1 MDSNKLIFEQ
11 VADMVEDQIL
21 DDLLK
26 AGDQSPSTTEF
37 SNVYG
42 INPAT
47 ARKGLNIL
55 VDQGI
60 LYKKRGMGMFVTDD
74 AKKIIIR
81 KRKDAYISN
90 ILPDLI
96 KNMTMLGISKEELI
110 IEIEK
115 LYKKEQ
121 DND

>member
-81 KRKDAYISN
+81 KRKDAYSI
-90 ILPDLI
+90 
-96 KNMTMLGISKEELI
+96 
-110 IEIEK
+110 
-115 LYKKEQ
+115 
-121 DND
+121 

>member
-1 MDSNKLIFEQ
+1 MDTNKLIFEQ
-11 VADMVEDQIL
+11 VAEIVENQIL
-21 DDLLK
+21 DGLLK
-26 AGDQSPSTTEF
+26 TDDQSPSTTEF

-96 KNMTMLGISKEELI
+96 KNMTMLGITKEELI

-115 LYKKEQ
+115 LYKKER
-121 DND
+121 NDD